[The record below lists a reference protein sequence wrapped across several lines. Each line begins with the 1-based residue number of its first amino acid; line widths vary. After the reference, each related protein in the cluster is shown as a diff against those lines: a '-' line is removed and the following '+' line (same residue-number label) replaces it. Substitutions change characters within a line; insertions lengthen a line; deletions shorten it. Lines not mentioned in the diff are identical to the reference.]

1 MSRSHNKLHSLA
13 PPSRLQKCTLP
24 PEEEKKLLDELVVIA
39 EAQVLHKLTSLRA
52 GLGGPT

>member
-1 MSRSHNKLHSLA
+1 VSRSHNKLHSLA